1 MSKILWQVLKAA
13 PAVLIG
19 SLMVAKGSIAA
30 ETTQKFATN
39 NQNSSLI
46 AQAKDSSQ
54 LLEQIDRY
62 NQEGR
67 EQGQI
72 VNVFQL
78 RDVSPGDWAFEALRS
93 LVERYGCIVGYP
105 DRTFR
110 GNRALS
116 RYEFAAGLNACL
128 NQIERLIAASEA
140 VLREDI
146 DRLQRLIQEFEAE
159 LAALGVRVDD
169 LEGRV
174 AFLEDHQFST
184 TTKLKGEVIIGAS
197 VAGGGDKASNGEILA
212 LDALGNTIL
221 VEGSEFSNLRPT
233 NNPVP
238 PSDLGGRT
246 QNINEAIARLNPAL
260 QARLAADPSVNP
272 TGIVDAAGLPA
283 LVFADPDPL
292 DDEVV
297 LYQRTRLNLNT
308 SFTGRDKLVT
318 RLESGNVTRF
328 DRATGTDSARLG
340 FDKNNNNNID
350 LGKLWYQFPI
360 GEKVTVHIGASDV
373 DFDDISDPKNPYFE
387 SSGSGALSRFGRR
400 NPAIFR
406 TGGSQSLGVNFEF
419 NDIFGVDLA
428 YLTEGS
434 NDPRD
439 KGGLFNGD
447 YTAAIQLN
455 IDPTENIEIG
465 VAYARSYQPG
475 EEVNLS
481 GSTGTQ
487 DAKNPFAY
495 YEPGLGF
502 GTPLDVVGLL
512 TEDIPVSAN
521 RFGIQGSVKL
531 GERFNINAWFGYV
544 EGIAEEP
551 STLVALNQL
560 VPGTFSDTLLDVL
573 DANIEEGDSRGVI
586 NGALGIAILDVGKEG
601 SVIGLIAGVPP
612 FAPDTTT
619 QGGSDDVPIFI
630 EGQYR
635 FPITKNI
642 LITPGL
648 YTIINP
654 EQNSANDTIF
664 VGTIRTTFKF

>member
-72 VNVFQL
+72 VNAFQL

-184 TTKLKGEVIIGAS
+184 TTKLKGETIIGVS
-197 VAGGGDKASNGEILA
+197 IAGGGGKASDGLVFQEPLA
-212 LDALGNTIL
+212 PATI
-221 VEGSEFSNLRPT
+221 PT
-233 NNPVP
+233 FV
-238 PSDLGGRT
+238 SARIGDLGGFTR
-246 QNINEAIARLNPAL
+246 NLNEARERSVFGLTPL
-260 QARLAADPSVNP
+260 DPEF
-272 TGIVDAAGLPA
+272 
-283 LVFADPDPL
+283 FAEPDPI

-297 LYQRTRLNLNT
+297 LYQRTRLNLVT
-308 SFTGRDKLVT
+308 SFTGRDKLIT
-318 RLESGNVTRF
+318 RLQARNVPNF
-328 DRATGTDSARLG
+328 GEATGTDSARLG
-340 FDKNNNNNID
+340 FDGDDNND
-350 LGKLWYQFPI
+350 VRLSKLWYQLPI
-360 GEKVTVHIGASDV
+360 GEKVTVHIAGAGV
-373 DFDDISDPKNPYFE
+373 GFDDISDPKNPYFE
-387 SSGSGALSRFGRR
+387 SSGTGALSRFGRY

-406 TGGSQSLGVNFEF
+406 TNGDIGLGVNFEL
-419 NDIFGVDLA
+419 NDVFGVDLA
-428 YLTEGS
+428 YLTEAS
-434 NDPRD
+434 NNPITSEQEA
-439 KGGLFNGD
+439 LFNGD
-447 YTAAIQLN
+447 YSAAIQLN

-465 VAYARSYQPG
+465 LAYARSYQPG
-475 EEVNLS
+475 RDVNLS

-487 DAKNPFAY
+487 DGKNPFAY
-495 YEPGLGF
+495 YDF
-502 GTPLDVVGLL
+502 DPLTGVAGPF

-531 GERFNINAWFGYV
+531 GERFNINAWVGYV
-544 EGIAEEP
+544 QGIAEVNSDP
-551 STLVALNQL
+551 VDRVLANLSTLTPLE
-560 VPGTFSDTLLDVL
+560 LDVL

-619 QGGSDDVPIFI
+619 LGGAADVPIFI

-654 EQNSANDTIF
+654 EQNSLNDTIF
-664 VGTIRTTFKF
+664 VGTIRTTFRF